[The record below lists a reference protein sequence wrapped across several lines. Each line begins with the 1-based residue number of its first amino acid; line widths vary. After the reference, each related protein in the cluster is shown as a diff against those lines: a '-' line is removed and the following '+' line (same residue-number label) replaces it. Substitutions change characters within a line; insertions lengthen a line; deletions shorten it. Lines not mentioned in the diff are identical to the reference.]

1 MHAKLFGCLALVA
14 FVVREDF
21 KDVAPLKL
29 PNGVSIG
36 DTGAMHLNNE
46 TV

>member
-1 MHAKLFGCLALVA
+1 MHAKLLGCFALVA
-14 FVVREDF
+14 FVVPENL

-29 PNGVSIG
+29 PNRVSIG
-36 DTGAMHLNNE
+36 DSGAVHLNNK